1 MNTSMNTSEYRRS
14 WAQACWR
21 SWRAEREMLAELAQ
35 GEAAALTRLP
45 LEDWLEAGAAIDT
58 LLQHIHAPEA
68 GVEYPGN
75 AGMRYRVTV
84 LVDTLGVERA
94 ARSRPA
100 CRHPARKPHGRRVV
114 PRCCRI
120 RGMDATTLKGCP
132 LRRV

>member
-21 SWRAEREMLAELAQ
+21 SWRAKREMLAELAQ

-68 GVEYPGN
+68 GVEYPDD
-75 AGMRYRVTV
+75 AFLRYRVTV
-84 LVDTLGVERA
+84 LVDTLAWSGPPGQDPLADTLRENLTVGAWCLAVAEYA
-94 ARSRPA
+94 AWMPQ
-100 CRHPARKPHGRRVV
+100 H
-114 PRCCRI
+114 
-120 RGMDATTLKGCP
+120 
-132 LRRV
+132 